1 MPDKQSQHS
10 DSWTS
15 SALVGGMVFVPGLA
29 TVVTAIHGFLQGLV
43 GQLLRFGHFG
53 YFLAGLKV
61 LGQREDSATG
71 CWPVLPSP
79 AAAEKDDYSPHD
91 GTDISWTSK

>member
-1 MPDKQSQHS
+1 
-10 DSWTS
+10 
-15 SALVGGMVFVPGLA
+15 VVFVPGLA
-29 TVVTAIHGFLQGLV
+29 AVVAAIHGFLDGLI
-43 GQLLRFGHFG
+43 GHALRLSHCGF
-53 YFLAGLKV
+53 FLAGLGV

-91 GTDISWTSK
+91 EDDISWTSK